1 MCSPFTLSM
10 TPKRNVLV
18 SVLFLQA
25 IDSPFTAAHP
35 ETLFH
40 AAQFLLNTLS
50 ILPEVPFRVSIVYV
64 LYTLAKQGYN
74 LGAYKMARM
83 AFDRLGVYRVPVS
96 WQDAVD
102 LTVLTIQS
110 KPFSDKEVCVHI
122 LSALFVFACSSLH
135 VCGLC
140 FQDLLPY
147 CYRCSSNNPLISSAR
162 SGDCCVNCGHP
173 FIRTFSTFDPLPL
186 VKFVPEG

>member
-1 MCSPFTLSM
+1 LIWAAVICAGGVLSA
-10 TPKRNVLV
+10 PVVLGCFV
-18 SVLFLQA
+18 CKA

-50 ILPEVPFRVSIVYV
+50 VLPEVPYRVSLVYV

-110 KPFSDKEVCVHI
+110 KPFSDKEVRGV
-122 LSALFVFACSSLH
+122 A
-135 VCGLC
+135 
-140 FQDLLPY
+140 P
-147 CYRCSSNNPLISSAR
+147 
-162 SGDCCVNCGHP
+162 
-173 FIRTFSTFDPLPL
+173 
-186 VKFVPEG
+186 